1 MNGRINHRVGDEM
14 PPFTASIAAKMMEEF
29 GILIDDRNP
38 VHFDDDF
45 ARNKGFPAAIAHS
58 AVGSSLLLR
67 MMTKWLGAWP
77 LRGDEIEIAFV
88 APVLVGYELT
98 ARGLCTEVTEHAS
111 FWDVWCENQDGK
123 KLIAGTARIGL
134 SAAAA

>member
-1 MNGRINHRVGDEM
+1 VGDEM
-14 PPFTASIAAKMMEEF
+14 PPFTASVAAKMMEEF

-38 VHFDDDF
+38 VHFDDNF

-77 LRGDEIEIAFV
+77 LSGDEIEIAFV

-98 ARGLCTEVTEHAS
+98 ARGLCTEVTEQVS
-111 FWDVWCENQDGK
+111 LWDIWCENQDGK
-123 KLIAGTARIGL
+123 KLIAGTARIAL